1 MGGAEGGAIGPAH
14 TTARR
19 PVVIFPRVQT
29 GNCYHLLIEMVSVC
43 QTQARMEHGLVTL
56 VHPAAMREQ
65 ASWREGT
72 GAGRSSLSWVGN
84 VVAACSTPLP
94 RRFEVIKYMQNK
106 SLKSYQL

>member
-29 GNCYHLLIEMVSVC
+29 GNCYHLLIEMVSVF
-43 QTQARMEHGLVTL
+43 QTQARKKHGLVTLVALL

-65 ASWREGT
+65 ASWGEGT
-72 GAGRSSLSWVGN
+72 GAGRTVSLGLGTW
-84 VVAACSTPLP
+84 
-94 RRFEVIKYMQNK
+94 
-106 SLKSYQL
+106 